1 MSDDKVP
8 SQPLTN
14 GRGSDY
20 CRGCNGVRLFSA
32 LDLGSLPIANELL
45 VSQASLIEKFP
56 LHLRVCPEC
65 GLGQVADVVT
75 PDRIFRDYRYL
86 SSISTT
92 FLKHASSYVEQRVE
106 EGMFEPGDWV
116 LEIASNDG
124 YLLKNFLKHDIDVLG
139 VEPAE
144 NVAEVSTKLGIQT
157 ISEFFS
163 SGLAA
168 EILQVRGYPKLIIA
182 NNVMAHV
189 PDLIDFIL
197 GLSTLC
203 GPKTLISIEN
213 PSLANILIGMQFD
226 TIYHEHYSYLSAFTV
241 ARLSK
246 LYGLQLLK
254 VEELTI
260 HGGSNRYWLSKFKS
274 GVTVDAGIERIIEGE
289 ISNGL
294 FSSRNW
300 EAY

>member
-45 VSQASLIEKFP
+45 VSQTSVIEKFP
-56 LHLRVCPEC
+56 LHLRICPEC

-106 EGMFEPGDWV
+106 EGMFEPSDWV

-124 YLLKNFLKHDIDVLG
+124 YLLKNFLKHDIKVVG

-144 NVAEVSTKLGIQT
+144 NVAEVSRKLGIHT
-157 ISEFFS
+157 ISEFF
-163 SGLAA
+163 
-168 EILQVRGYPKLIIA
+168 
-182 NNVMAHV
+182 
-189 PDLIDFIL
+189 
-197 GLSTLC
+197 
-203 GPKTLISIEN
+203 
-213 PSLANILIGMQFD
+213 
-226 TIYHEHYSYLSAFTV
+226 
-241 ARLSK
+241 
-246 LYGLQLLK
+246 
-254 VEELTI
+254 
-260 HGGSNRYWLSKFKS
+260 
-274 GVTVDAGIERIIEGE
+274 
-289 ISNGL
+289 
-294 FSSRNW
+294 
-300 EAY
+300 